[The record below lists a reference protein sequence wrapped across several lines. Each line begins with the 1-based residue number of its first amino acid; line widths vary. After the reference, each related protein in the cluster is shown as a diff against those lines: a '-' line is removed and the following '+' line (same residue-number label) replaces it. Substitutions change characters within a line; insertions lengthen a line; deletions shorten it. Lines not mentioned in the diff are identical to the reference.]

1 MLLGVAI
8 LVEKFD
14 HGLELRMLA
23 RKLAKLF
30 QVARRALGRK
40 KRADVLEP
48 LARLIELG
56 RDAGLHRLTSGR
68 PS

>member
-8 LVEKFD
+8 LVEKVD
-14 HGLELRMLA
+14 NRLELRMLA
-23 RKLAKLF
+23 RKLAILV
-30 QVARRALGRK
+30 QVARRVFGRK
-40 KRADVLEP
+40 KRVEVDQP
-48 LARLIELG
+48 LALLIELG